1 MAKNKKAIGIRYAS
15 QTTSLCI
22 ILMIL
27 FGCVRRTPL
36 ENIVSRYEVRGID
49 ISAHNGPIDFERIRN
64 EGIDFVFMKAS
75 EGSGFKDVAF
85 FDNYRNARKAGLKV
99 GAYHFFRFDVPGHMQ
114 SLNYLNSIRG
124 RHLDFP
130 LVIDL
135 EEWGN
140 PRGVS
145 TDLIVSRLEA
155 FLAHVELSGHPIMI
169 YTNKRGYERFIK
181 NRFENYPLWI
191 CSFTPL
197 TPDVNWIFWQYSH
210 SGRLKGAKGNVD
222 LNVFNGN
229 RQQWLEWCDSI
240 GGTIQ

>member
-99 GAYHFFRFDVPGHMQ
+99 GAYHFFRFDE
-114 SLNYLNSIRG
+114 IG
-124 RHLDFP
+124 R
-130 LVIDL
+130 
-135 EEWGN
+135 
-140 PRGVS
+140 
-145 TDLIVSRLEA
+145 
-155 FLAHVELSGHPIMI
+155 AHV
-169 YTNKRGYERFIK
+169 
-181 NRFENYPLWI
+181 
-191 CSFTPL
+191 
-197 TPDVNWIFWQYSH
+197 
-210 SGRLKGAKGNVD
+210 
-222 LNVFNGN
+222 
-229 RQQWLEWCDSI
+229 
-240 GGTIQ
+240 